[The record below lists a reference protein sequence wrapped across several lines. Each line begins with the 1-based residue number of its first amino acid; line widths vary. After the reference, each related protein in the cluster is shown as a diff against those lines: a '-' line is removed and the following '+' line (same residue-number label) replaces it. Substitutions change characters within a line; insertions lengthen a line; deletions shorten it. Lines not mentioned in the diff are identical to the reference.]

1 MSRRRALTDEQC
13 KELAAWFQSIRSMGT
28 VAAKARALGIS
39 KPALYDA
46 IARGEG
52 RLPSATR
59 HKLSELEIEQLAEEV
74 SCGTVTQ

>member
-1 MSRRRALTDEQC
+1 MSAPRKLTDEQC
-13 KELAAWFQSIRSMGT
+13 RELAQWFQSVRNLGT
-28 VAAKARALGIS
+28 VAAKAKALGIS

-52 RLPSATR
+52 RMPSATR

-74 SCGTVTQ
+74 SRGTLTQ